1 MADFVHLHLHTL
13 YSLLDGAIRI
23 KDLLK
28 TVKAKGM
35 NAVAVTD
42 HGNLHGA
49 VDFYKKAKE
58 AGVKPILGMEA
69 YVAGE
74 KGRQDRTERVGRHL
88 VLLAKNEEGWA
99 NLRYLSS
106 KAFIEGFYY
115 DPRID
120 KQLLKERSKGLIG
133 LTACLAGEVPRLVR
147 QGDMDGA
154 RRAAREYKEI
164 FEPGSFF
171 IEVQSNGMADQL
183 LANPKLAELAESEG
197 IPLVATADAH
207 YIKREDARAHE
218 VLMCIASNKTFAD
231 PKRLKHD
238 TDKLFVMSG
247 DEMSAALPDFPEA
260 IANTL
265 RIAEMCNVE
274 MKLGRSFLPRF
285 QLPEGVTEEDWIR
298 RLSAE
303 GLERRL
309 KEIAGKYPHDLDA
322 YRARLELELGVIAR
336 MGFAGY
342 FLIVQDFINWA
353 KTHDV
358 PVGPGRGSGA
368 GSIVA
373 WSLRITDL
381 DPIRWNLLFERF
393 LNPERVSMP
402 DFDID
407 FCQEKREKVIQYVRG
422 KYGEDNVGQIATFGS
437 LKARSVIRDVVRV
450 MGLPFAEGDRIAKLV
465 PEPQQGKTP
474 PLKDLVF
481 GKKGEKD
488 GDAAQPPEPRL
499 EELYRKPAFI
509 TEYTDPR
516 GGRQVITTKDL
527 LDISMSLEGLNRQSG
542 LHAAGVVIADKP
554 LWDYVPAFKDDKSG
568 MLVSQLAKDEVE
580 AAGLVKFDFLGLKT
594 LTVIDDALRRVKS
607 NHPEMADF
615 TAADIPIDDP
625 AVYELISRGDTAGV
639 FQMESSGFTEMV
651 KKMRPSVFEDVIAAG
666 ALYRPGPLDQ
676 KLEDGR
682 TMVDVYIDRKH
693 GRDRVTYPHPSLE
706 PVLKATYGVIVYQ
719 EQVMQI
725 AQVLGGY
732 SLGGADLLRR
742 AMGKKK
748 AEEMAKQRATFMD
761 GARKNGVDEKVASGV
776 FDLMEKFAAYGF
788 NKSHSAAYGL
798 LTVQTAW
805 LKAHYPV
812 EFMAALITSEAS
824 NTDKVVAH
832 ISEAREDGIEVLQP
846 DVNESNE
853 DFTAI
858 PAKREPSLS
867 PSGGEGRGEGARGL
881 TGEAQ
886 QGEGA
891 RAGRSLTPAL
901 SLGEGEGGSP
911 SAMKGK
917 IRFGLGA
924 VKGVGGAAVE
934 AILQAR
940 AEGGPFKGLFDFA
953 SRVDS
958 RRINKKVC
966 EALVKS
972 GAFDFEGVPR
982 WQLFFGIDAAFSAG
996 ASAQADRQSGQ
1007 SSLFGALPAMEAR
1020 PRYPKAGDL
1029 VGETKV
1035 EEWPERV
1042 RLGFEKESLGF
1053 YITGHPLKGYEKEA
1067 KRYASA
1073 TCASVAGKRN
1083 GDKVT
1088 VVGVVASARERMNKE
1103 KGTRFAFLVLEDL
1116 TGTVELACWASRP
1129 AQNGRPAQKGW
1140 ADWEAICTSDE
1151 PLLVHAEVRMDTR
1164 DEENPKA
1171 GLTAIEIEPLSS
1183 VRSAKTTE
1191 ILFRIDADA
1200 LTAERAAA
1208 LKALV
1213 ARSPGACAASVRA
1226 VIPQESETTITLPSK
1241 VQPSDELIEA
1251 ARRAGFEVELR

>member
-35 NAVAVTD
+35 TSVAVTD
-42 HGNLHGA
+42 HGNLHGS

-74 KGRQDRTERVGRHL
+74 KGRFDRTERVGRHL
-88 VLLAKNEEGWA
+88 VLLAKNAEGWA
-99 NLRYLSS
+99 NLRFLSS

-120 KQLLKERSKGLIG
+120 KQLLKEHSKGLVG
-133 LTACLAGEVPRLVR
+133 MTACLAGEIPRLVR

-154 RRAAREYKEI
+154 RKAVREYKEI
-164 FEPGSFF
+164 FEPDSFF
-171 IEVQSNGMADQL
+171 VEVQSNGMADQL
-183 LANPKLAELAESEG
+183 AVNPRLAELAATEG
-197 IPLVATADAH
+197 VPLVASADAH

-231 PKRLKHD
+231 PKRLRHD
-238 TDKLFVMSG
+238 TDKLYVMGG

-265 RIAEMCNVE
+265 RIAEMCDVE
-274 MKLGRSFLPRF
+274 LKLGKSFLPRF
-285 QLPEGVTEEDWIR
+285 QLPEGTSEEEWIR
-298 RLSAE
+298 KLAADGLS
-303 GLERRL
+303 RRL
-309 KEIAGKYPHDLDA
+309 KEIAGKYPHDEGA
-322 YRARLELELGVIAR
+322 YRARLEMELGVIVR
-336 MGFAGY
+336 MGFPGY

-353 KTHDV
+353 KDHDV

-407 FCQEKREKVIQYVRG
+407 FCQEKRERVIQYVRG

-465 PEPQQGKTP
+465 PEPSQGKTP
-474 PLKDLVF
+474 PLRDLVF
-481 GKKGEKD
+481 GKRADKD
-488 GDAAQPPEPRL
+488 GDAALPPEPRL
-499 EELYRKPAFI
+499 EELYKKPTFI
-509 TEYTDPR
+509 TEYTDA
-516 GGRQVITTKDL
+516 GGAKQVITTKDL

-554 LWDYVPAFKDDKSG
+554 LWEYVPVFKDDKSG
-568 MLVSQLAKDEVE
+568 MLVSQLAKEEVE

-594 LTVIDDALRRVKS
+594 LTVIDDALQRVRK
-607 NHPEMADF
+607 NHPELASF
-615 TAADIPIDDP
+615 GASDIPIDDP
-625 AVYELISRGDTAGV
+625 AVYDLISRGDTAGV

-693 GRDRVTYPHPSLE
+693 GREQVAYPHPTLE

-725 AQVLGGY
+725 SQVLGGY

-748 AEEMAKQRATFMD
+748 AEEMRKQRALFLD
-761 GARKNGVDEKVASGV
+761 GAKAKEVDERIASGV
-776 FDLMEKFAAYGF
+776 FDLMEKFAQYGF

-858 PAKREPSLS
+858 PAKGDVPAPGVAAPLSHTGGASPKNTPLS
-867 PSGGEGRGEGARGL
+867 PTGGEG
-881 TGEAQ
+881 
-886 QGEGA
+886 QGEG
-891 RAGRSLTPAL
+891 
-901 SLGEGEGGSP
+901 
-911 SAMKGK
+911 
-917 IRFGLGA
+917 
-924 VKGVGGAAVE
+924 
-934 AILQAR
+934 
-940 AEGGPFKGLFDFA
+940 
-953 SRVDS
+953 
-958 RRINKKVC
+958 
-966 EALVKS
+966 
-972 GAFDFEGVPR
+972 
-982 WQLFFGIDAAFSAG
+982 
-996 ASAQADRQSGQ
+996 
-1007 SSLFGALPAMEAR
+1007 
-1020 PRYPKAGDL
+1020 
-1029 VGETKV
+1029 
-1035 EEWPERV
+1035 
-1042 RLGFEKESLGF
+1042 
-1053 YITGHPLKGYEKEA
+1053 
-1067 KRYASA
+1067 
-1073 TCASVAGKRN
+1073 
-1083 GDKVT
+1083 
-1088 VVGVVASARERMNKE
+1088 
-1103 KGTRFAFLVLEDL
+1103 
-1116 TGTVELACWASRP
+1116 
-1129 AQNGRPAQKGW
+1129 
-1140 ADWEAICTSDE
+1140 
-1151 PLLVHAEVRMDTR
+1151 
-1164 DEENPKA
+1164 
-1171 GLTAIEIEPLSS
+1171 
-1183 VRSAKTTE
+1183 
-1191 ILFRIDADA
+1191 
-1200 LTAERAAA
+1200 
-1208 LKALV
+1208 
-1213 ARSPGACAASVRA
+1213 
-1226 VIPQESETTITLPSK
+1226 
-1241 VQPSDELIEA
+1241 
-1251 ARRAGFEVELR
+1251 

>member
-1 MADFVHLHLHTL
+1 MADFVHLHLHSL

-23 KDLLK
+23 KDLLQ

-35 NAVAVTD
+35 NTVAVTD

-74 KGRQDRTERVGRHL
+74 KGRLDRTERVGRHL

-120 KQLLKERSKGLIG
+120 KPLLKERSKGLIG
-133 LTACLAGEVPRLVR
+133 LSACLAGEIPRLVR

-154 RRAAREYKEI
+154 RKAAREYRDI

-171 IEVQSNGMADQL
+171 IEVQSNGMADQV

-218 VLMCIASNKTFAD
+218 VLMCIASNKTFSD
-231 PKRLKHD
+231 PKRLRHD
-238 TDKLFVMSG
+238 TDKLYVMG
-247 DEMSAALPDFPEA
+247 PDEMSAALPDFPEA

-265 RIAEMCNVE
+265 RIAESCNVE
-274 MKLGRSFLPRF
+274 MKLGKSFLPRF
-285 QLPEGVTEEDWIR
+285 QLPDGVTEEEWIR
-298 RLSAE
+298 KLAAE
-303 GLERRL
+303 GLARRL
-309 KEIAGKYPHDLDA
+309 REIAGKYPHEDDA

-407 FCQEKREKVIQYVRG
+407 FCQEKRERVIQYVRG
-422 KYGEDNVGQIATFGS
+422 KYGDENVGQIATFGT

-481 GKKGEKD
+481 GKKGEKN
-488 GDAAQPPEPRL
+488 GEGAQPPEPRL
-499 EELYRKPAFI
+499 EELYKKPALI
-509 TEYTDPR
+509 TEYTDAS
-516 GGRQVITTKDL
+516 GAKQAITTRDL

-594 LTVIDDALRRVKS
+594 LTVIDDALRRVKQ
-607 NHPEMADF
+607 NHPDLQSF
-615 TAADIPIDDP
+615 DAADIPIDDP

-693 GRDRVTYPHPSLE
+693 GRDKVTYPHPSLE
-706 PVLKATYGVIVYQ
+706 PVLKPTYGVIVYQ

-748 AEEMAKQRATFMD
+748 AEEMAKQRATFLD
-761 GARKNGVDEKVASGV
+761 GARKGGVDERIASGV

-812 EFMAALITSEAS
+812 EFMAALISSEAS

-846 DVNESNE
+846 DVNESNA

-858 PAKREPSLS
+858 PSKR
-867 PSGGEGRGEGARGL
+867 GD
-881 TGEAQ
+881 EAPPNPPLAPGQ
-886 QGEGA
+886 PPPA
-891 RAGRSLTPAL
+891 APAL
-901 SLGEGEGGSP
+901 AG
-911 SAMKGK
+911 AKGK

-924 VKGVGGAAVE
+924 VKGVGEATVE

-940 AEGGPFKGLFDFA
+940 TEGGPFKSLFDFA

-972 GAFDFEGVPR
+972 GAFDFEGTPR
-982 WQLFFGIDAAFSAG
+982 WQLFFGIDAAFAAG

-1007 SSLFGALPAMEAR
+1007 SSLFGTLPAMESK
-1020 PRYPKAGDL
+1020 PRYPKAGDV
-1029 VGETKV
+1029 VGETTV

-1042 RLGFEKESLGF
+1042 RLGFEKDALGF
-1053 YITGHPLKGYEKEA
+1053 YITGHPLRGYEKEA

-1073 TCASVAGKRN
+1073 TCAAVATKRH

-1088 VVGVVASARERMNKE
+1088 VVGVVASSRERMNKE

-1116 TGTVELACWASRP
+1116 TGTVEVACWASRP

-1140 ADWEAICTSDE
+1140 ADWEAVCTSDE
-1151 PLLVHAEVRMDTR
+1151 PVLVHAEVRMDTR

-1171 GLTAIEIEPLSS
+1171 GLTAIEIEPLSA
-1183 VRSAKTTE
+1183 VRSQKTSE
-1191 ILFRIDADA
+1191 IVLRIDADA
-1200 LTAERAAA
+1200 LTAERATA

-1213 ARSPGACAASVRA
+1213 ARFPGGCAATVRA
-1226 VIPQESETTITLPSK
+1226 VIPRESETTIALPTK
-1241 VQPSDELIEA
+1241 VQTSDDLIEA
-1251 ARRAGFEVELR
+1251 ARRLGFEVELR

>member
-35 NAVAVTD
+35 GAVAVTD

-49 VDFYKKAKE
+49 VDFYKKAKD

-88 VLLAKNEEGWA
+88 VLLAKNAEGWA

-120 KQLLKERSKGLIG
+120 KQLLRERSKGLIG

-238 TDKLFVMSG
+238 TDQLYVMG
-247 DEMSAALPDFPEA
+247 PDEMRAALPDFPEA
-260 IANTL
+260 IANTA
-265 RIAEMCNVE
+265 RIAELCNVE
-274 MKLGRSFLPRF
+274 LSLGKSFLPRF
-285 QLPEGVTEEDWIR
+285 QLPAGVTEDDWIGK
-298 RLSAE
+298 LAAD

-309 KEIAGKYPHDLDA
+309 GEVHGRYAFDPDA
-322 YRARLELELGVIAR
+322 YRARLGMELGVIAR
-336 MGFAGY
+336 MGFSGY

-353 KTHDV
+353 KSNGV

-407 FCQEKREKVIQYVRG
+407 FCQDRRERVIQYVRG
-422 KYGEDNVGQIATFGS
+422 KYGDENVGQIATFGT

-465 PEPQQGKTP
+465 PEPQAGKTP
-474 PLKDLVF
+474 PLADLVF
-481 GKKGEKD
+481 GHKADPKKE
-488 GDAAQPPEPRL
+488 GDVDLPAEPRL
-499 EELYRKPAFI
+499 KELWDRPAHI
-509 TEYTDPR
+509 TDYVDAK
-516 GGRQVITTKDL
+516 GAAKAITTRDL

-542 LHAAGVVIADKP
+542 LHAAGVVIADRP
-554 LWDYVPAFKDDKSG
+554 LWDYVPAFKDEKSG

-594 LTVIDDALRRVKS
+594 LTVIDDALRRVKA
-607 NHPEMADF
+607 NHPELGDLG
-615 TAADIPIDDP
+615 AADIPIDDP

-651 KKMRPSVFEDVIAAG
+651 KKMKPSVFEDVIAAG

-706 PVLKATYGVIVYQ
+706 PVLQATYGVIVYQ

-725 AQVLGGY
+725 SQVLGGY

-748 AEEMAKQRATFMD
+748 AEEMAKQRALFLD
-761 GARKNGVDEKVASGV
+761 GARKNGVDDKVASGV
-776 FDLMEKFAAYGF
+776 FDLMEKFAQYGF

-812 EFMAALITSEAS
+812 EFMAALISSEAS

-846 DVNESNE
+846 DVNESNA

-858 PAKREPSLS
+858 PAKRGFPLS
-867 PSGGEGRGEGARGL
+867 PSVPGGRHPPGEV
-881 TGEAQ
+881 
-886 QGEGA
+886 
-891 RAGRSLTPAL
+891 
-901 SLGEGEGGSP
+901 
-911 SAMKGK
+911 GK

-924 VKGVGGAAVE
+924 VKGVGDATVE
-934 AILQAR
+934 AILAAR
-940 AEGGPFKGLFDFA
+940 AEGGPFEGLYDFA

-958 RRINKKVC
+958 RKLNKKVC

-972 GAFDFEGVPR
+972 GAFDFEGIPR
-982 WQLFFGIDAAFSAG
+982 WQLFHGIDGAFAAG
-996 ASAQADRQSGQ
+996 AGAQADRASGQ
-1007 SSLFGALPAMEAR
+1007 ASLFGALPAAEVKPRFPR
-1020 PRYPKAGDL
+1020 PGEI

-1042 RLGFEKESLGF
+1042 RLALEKEALGF
-1053 YITGHPLKGYEKEA
+1053 YITGHPLQAYAREA

-1073 TCASVAGKRN
+1073 TCASISTKRN

-1088 VVGVVASARERMNKE
+1088 VVGVVASHRERLNKE

-1116 TGTVELACWASRP
+1116 TGTVEVACWAGRP
-1129 AQNGRPAQKGW
+1129 AQPGRPGMPPRPAQKGW
-1140 ADWEAICTSDE
+1140 SDWEATCTSDE
-1151 PLLVHAEVRMDTR
+1151 PVLVHAEVRMDTR

-1183 VRSAKTTE
+1183 VRDQKTSE
-1191 ILFRIDADA
+1191 VLFRIDADA
-1200 LTAERAAA
+1200 LSAERAAG

-1213 ARSPGACAASVRA
+1213 ARFPGGCAATVRA
-1226 VIPQESETTITLPSK
+1226 VIPRESETTIALPAK
-1241 VQPSDELIEA
+1241 VQPADDLLEA
-1251 ARRAGFEVELR
+1251 ARRLGFEVELR